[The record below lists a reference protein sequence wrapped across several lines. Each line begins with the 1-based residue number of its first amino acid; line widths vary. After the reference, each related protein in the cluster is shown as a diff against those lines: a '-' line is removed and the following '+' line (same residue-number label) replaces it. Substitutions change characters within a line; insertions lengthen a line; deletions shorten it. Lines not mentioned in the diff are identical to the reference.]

1 MKINSKFANTILT
14 LTKFLSERDIPYT
27 LHICWDGL
35 QVCFPWNDGD
45 LICHSGSY
53 GHDKNMVESMGCPW
67 DEDDV
72 TSLSIEDALEK
83 ITNWYSEVRTKS

>member
-1 MKINSKFANTILT
+1 
-14 LTKFLSERDIPYT
+14 
-27 LHICWDGL
+27 
-35 QVCFPWNDGD
+35 
-45 LICHSGSY
+45 
-53 GHDKNMVESMGCPW
+53 MVESMGCPW